1 LTARDFFYARSGLLR
16 APWRILGF
24 LVVLFIAATIFAYA
38 MSRVL
43 SHATITRNAQ
53 MASFLVLLAAALVA
67 HAVMLRLVD
76 RRSWATIGLAA
87 RQATPR
93 ALTIGLALGALGIL
107 VPSGVLLLAH
117 WLRPESVSA
126 VPESWG
132 RFALLMAVF
141 FLPQALTEELL
152 FRGYIFAAIRDAVGW
167 RWALL
172 LTSIVFGLLHS
183 QNPGA
188 NIEPL
193 VIVTLA
199 GFFLGGILLLTDSL
213 WAAWM
218 AHFAW
223 NWSMAALLHTAV
235 SGIPETAPGY
245 RVIDAGP
252 DWATGGTWGPEGGAF
267 AAVGMLVG
275 LWILAAW
282 RRRAAHD
289 VTVPESDD

>member
-1 LTARDFFYARSGLLR
+1 
-16 APWRILGF
+16 
-24 LVVLFIAATIFAYA
+24 
-38 MSRVL
+38 
-43 SHATITRNAQ
+43 
-53 MASFLVLLAAALVA
+53 
-67 HAVMLRLVD
+67 MLRLVD
-76 RRSWATIGLAA
+76 RRPWSAVGLAA

-93 ALTIGLALGALGIL
+93 ALSIGLALGALGIL

-117 WLRPESVSA
+117 WLRPESVA
-126 VPESWG
+126 TVTESWG
-132 RFALLMAVF
+132 RFALVMALF

-152 FRGYIFAAIRDAVGW
+152 FRGYIFAVIREAVGW

-172 LTSIVFGLLHS
+172 LTSVVFGLLHS

-188 NIEPL
+188 NLEPL
-193 VIVTLA
+193 AIVTLA

-245 RVIDAGP
+245 RVIDSGP

-275 LWILAAW
+275 LWILVAW

-289 VTVPESDD
+289 AVMTESNG